1 MTSYAS
7 LRSAIDSM
15 KIGAVDYISKP
26 FEHDEILAALS
37 RVLNDDTKSRNLS
50 RRQPRPSEEPVTG
63 MVGSCPQML
72 ELFRR
77 NRGYGDDLPRKTLVQ
92 VFDLLGNDHPL
103 VATYRR
109 RLYQALY

>member
-1 MTSYAS
+1 MRADFSKFLGPLPTDPVVVPDPEGATP
-7 LRSAIDSM
+7 LKPLDDSDLSTVNTARYQL
-15 KIGAVDYISKP
+15 AVQQ
-26 FEHDEILAALS
+26 LARQQYEPALDG
-37 RVLNDDTKSRNLS
+37 LLD
-50 RRQPRPSEEPVTG
+50 
-63 MVGSCPQML
+63 
-72 ELFRR
+72 LFRR